1 MTTNRNNTFIYIM
14 LDNLKKY
21 DVVLASA
28 SPRRRELLAGLGI
41 DFRVE
46 VIKGIEETYPDD
58 LPTEKIP
65 EYLSQLKAHA
75 YQLTP
80 GELLITADTV
90 VILDG
95 EVIGKPID
103 EAEACAM
110 LHRLAGNTHTV
121 ITGVTV
127 CSTERTVSFSSQSQV
142 EFAPLTDE
150 EINYYVEH
158 YHPLDKAGSYG
169 IQEWI
174 GYAAVKGITG
184 SFYNVMGL
192 PIHRLYTALKSF

>member
-1 MTTNRNNTFIYIM
+1 M

-41 DFRVE
+41 DFRIE
-46 VIKGIEETYPDD
+46 VIKGIEETYPDS
-58 LPTEKIP
+58 LPTDKIP

-75 YQLTP
+75 YKLTP

-95 EVIGKPID
+95 EVIGKPCD
-103 EAEACAM
+103 EADACAM
-110 LHRLAGNTHTV
+110 LRKLAGNTHTV

-127 CSTERTVSFSSQSQV
+127 STLERTVSFSSHSQV
-142 EFAPLTDE
+142 EFAPLTDD
-150 EINYYVEH
+150 EISYYVTH

-192 PIHRLYTALKSF
+192 PIQRLYTALKSF